1 MELGRPGRTVGAFL
15 ERGNLILSRQRLLT
29 DAANTGFRP
38 EVLEKVLHL
47 LNLLELLQSHP
58 FLKGRLVLKGGTAIN
73 LFYFDLPRLSVDIDL
88 NYIGAGDRET
98 MMAERHQ
105 LEQAIQAVFSREGMT
120 ATRLPNEHAGGKWRL
135 RYPSALTESGNLEMD
150 LNFMFR
156 TPLWPIVHQDSRPV
170 GSAVARN
177 IPILDIHE
185 LAAGK
190 LAALLAR
197 QTCRDLFDAH
207 LLLTSQPL
215 HAERLRLGF
224 VVYGA
229 MNRKD
234 WRTVSTHDIDYQA
247 REIADQLIP
256 VIRRDFLDQAG
267 SLEAWAANLVREC
280 REAMKVV
287 LPFSSAE
294 REFLER
300 ILDYGEIL
308 PALLTSDEELQKRIV
323 AHPLLQWKALNVRE
337 HKGGI
342 DNRVDGH
349 CG

>member
-1 MELGRPGRTVGAFL
+1 M
-15 ERGNLILSRQRLLT
+15 ILSRERLLT
-29 DAANTGFRP
+29 DAATTGFRP
-38 EVLEKVLHL
+38 EVLEKALHL
-47 LNLLELLQSHP
+47 LNLLESLQSHP

-88 NYIGAGDRET
+88 NYIGAVDRET
-98 MMAERHQ
+98 MMTERPQ
-105 LEQAIQAVFSREGMT
+105 LERAIQAVFSREGIT
-120 ATRLPNEHAGGKWRL
+120 AAWLPDEHAGGKWRL

-156 TPLWPIVHQDSRPV
+156 MPLWPIVHQDSRAV
-170 GSAVARN
+170 GSAMARN

-197 QTCRDLFDAH
+197 QASRDLFDAH

-215 HAERLRLGF
+215 RAERLRLAF

-234 WRTVSTHDIDYQA
+234 WRTVSTDDIDFQA
-247 REIADQLIP
+247 RDIADRLIP
-256 VIRRDFLDQAG
+256 VIRRAFLDQVSG
-267 SLEAWAANLVREC
+267 MEVWAANLVREC
-280 REAMKVV
+280 REAMKIV
-287 LPFSSAE
+287 LPFSPAE
-294 REFLER
+294 KEFLDR
-300 ILDYGEIL
+300 ILDHGDIL

-323 AHPLLQWKALNVRE
+323 GHPLLQWKALNVRE
-337 HKGGI
+337 HKRGS
-342 DNRVDGH
+342 
-349 CG
+349 

>member
-1 MELGRPGRTVGAFL
+1 M
-15 ERGNLILSRQRLLT
+15 ILSQERLLA
-29 DAANTGFRP
+29 DAATTGFRP

-47 LNLLELLQSHP
+47 LNLLESLRSHP

-88 NYIGAGDRET
+88 NYIGAVDRET
-98 MMAERHQ
+98 MMAERPQ

-120 ATRLPNEHAGGKWRL
+120 ATRLPDEHAGGKWRL
-135 RYPSALTESGNLEMD
+135 RYPSALSESGNLEMD

-156 TPLWPIVHQDSRPV
+156 TPLWPIVHQDSREV
-170 GSAVARN
+170 GSAVARD

-197 QTCRDLFDAH
+197 RASRDLFDAH

-234 WRTVSTHDIDYQA
+234 WRTVSMDDIDYQA
-247 REIADQLIP
+247 RGIADQLVP
-256 VIRRDFLDQAG
+256 VVRRDFLEQVG
-267 SLEAWAANLVREC
+267 GIEAWAANLVREC
-280 REAMKVV
+280 REAMRIV
-287 LPFSSAE
+287 LPFSPAE
-294 REFLER
+294 REFLDR
-300 ILDYGEIL
+300 ILDHGEIL
-308 PALLTSDEELQKRIV
+308 PALLTADEELQERIV
-323 AHPLLQWKALNVRE
+323 GHPLLQWKALNVRE
-337 HKGGI
+337 HK
-342 DNRVDGH
+342 DRS
-349 CG
+349 